1 MEKLDYFTKQTDT
14 KLFQDLEWNVPEQKT
29 GVISIIGG
37 NSENFSTIIHSAEK
51 LTSTYPLKTVNLL
64 LPESLKSKLPPLP
77 GLIFLPATDSGSIAK
92 SSVLNDY
99 IGSSDFALFLGDFSK
114 NSETSIAI
122 SDALKNT
129 SAPALIT
136 RDTIDLILPEM
147 PDLIERDHLFIMG
160 SLAQMQKLFRAV
172 YYPKVLL
179 LSMPLIPVVEALHKF
194 TLSYHCT
201 ILTLHAE
208 QIIVA
213 HHGKVISVPL
223 QDTSYSPISI
233 WNGELASKIA
243 ANNLFSKGQ
252 PLEATIFSIS

>member
-1 MEKLDYFTKQTDT
+1 MEKLDYFTKQSGT
-14 KLFQDLEWNVPEQKT
+14 KLFQDLEWNIPEQKT
-29 GVISIIGG
+29 GIVSIIGG
-37 NSENFSTIIHSAEK
+37 NSENFATVIHSAEK
-51 LTSTYPLKTVNLL
+51 LSSTYPLKTINLL

-77 GLIFLPATDSGSIAK
+77 DLIFLPATDSGSIKK
-92 SSVLNDY
+92 SDVLNDY
-99 IGSSDFALFLGDFSK
+99 VDSSDFALFLGDLSK

-122 SDALKNT
+122 SGALKET
-129 SAPALIT
+129 STPALIT

-147 PDLIERDHLFIMG
+147 PDIIERGHLFIVG

-194 TLSYHCT
+194 TLSYPCT
-201 ILTLHAE
+201 ILTFHQE

-213 HHGKVISVPL
+213 NHGKVVAVPL
-223 QDTSYSPISI
+223 KNTGYSPISL

-243 ANNLFSKGQ
+243 ANNVFSAGQ
-252 PLEATIFSIS
+252 PLEATVFSIS